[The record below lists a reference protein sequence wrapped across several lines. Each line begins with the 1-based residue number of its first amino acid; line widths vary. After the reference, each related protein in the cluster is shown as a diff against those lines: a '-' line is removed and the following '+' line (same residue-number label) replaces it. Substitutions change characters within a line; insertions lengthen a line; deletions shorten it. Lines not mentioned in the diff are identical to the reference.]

1 MNLVA
6 LELDRVL
13 FYLILRLKKVDSS
26 IDISKK
32 KKKIAF
38 TTKHKNFDVITYIY
52 TQFLF

>member
-32 KKKIAF
+32 KKK
-38 TTKHKNFDVITYIY
+38 KLH
-52 TQFLF
+52 FLLNIRISM

>member
-32 KKKIAF
+32 KKIAF